1 MSKNEGNKMN
11 SNLKRLFGTPFHK
24 EKYDTQYD
32 KMTKQ
37 PVGSLVVELGIPT
50 TISMLVTS
58 IYNMVDTIFVG
69 RLGTSAT
76 GAVGVVFGFM
86 AILQAVGFMIGQGSG
101 SIISRRLGQK
111 NEDAASRI
119 ASTAF
124 FMALGIG
131 IMLEIGCLIFIE
143 PLMYIFGST
152 DTILPYAKTYVF
164 YILLAAPFMVTC
176 FVMNNILRYEGKA
189 MLAMKGLMTGA
200 VLNIIGDPILMFGF
214 DMGIAGAGLATAASQ
229 IVSFLILLYM
239 FLSGKTQS
247 RLSVH
252 RFTKDFVDIA
262 DILATGFPSLIRQG
276 LGSISTMILNHKAGV
291 YGDAAVA
298 AMSVVSRISM
308 MFFSVALGIGQGYQ
322 PVSGFNYGAG
332 KYKRLKEAFDV
343 TFAIG
348 EVLIGLF
355 ATVGFIFANPI
366 VGWFSKDA
374 SVIEM
379 ATGAL
384 QYQCVALFFVPLTV
398 AANMTL
404 QSTGQRLSAAFVS
417 MLRSGLYFIP
427 ILLILAKTTGFFGIQ
442 IAQPAADI
450 LSYIT
455 CIPFVVMFFKK
466 LPEDKE

>member
-1 MSKNEGNKMN
+1 MN

-152 DTILPYAKTYVF
+152 DTILSYAKTYVF
-164 YILLAAPFMVTC
+164 YALLRT
-176 FVMNNILRYEGKA
+176 
-189 MLAMKGLMTGA
+189 
-200 VLNIIGDPILMFGF
+200 
-214 DMGIAGAGLATAASQ
+214 
-229 IVSFLILLYM
+229 
-239 FLSGKTQS
+239 
-247 RLSVH
+247 
-252 RFTKDFVDIA
+252 
-262 DILATGFPSLIRQG
+262 
-276 LGSISTMILNHKAGV
+276 
-291 YGDAAVA
+291 
-298 AMSVVSRISM
+298 
-308 MFFSVALGIGQGYQ
+308 
-322 PVSGFNYGAG
+322 
-332 KYKRLKEAFDV
+332 
-343 TFAIG
+343 
-348 EVLIGLF
+348 
-355 ATVGFIFANPI
+355 
-366 VGWFSKDA
+366 
-374 SVIEM
+374 
-379 ATGAL
+379 
-384 QYQCVALFFVPLTV
+384 
-398 AANMTL
+398 
-404 QSTGQRLSAAFVS
+404 
-417 MLRSGLYFIP
+417 
-427 ILLILAKTTGFFGIQ
+427 
-442 IAQPAADI
+442 
-450 LSYIT
+450 
-455 CIPFVVMFFKK
+455 
-466 LPEDKE
+466 